1 MTTLSRFGT
10 RRGFMAGTAAAA
22 TLAAS
27 GGRSLA
33 QDANRCRFGLALPLS
48 GPQAL
53 YGADQI
59 QAAQWAV
66 ADINK
71 AGGVSGKTLE
81 MIVLDTQ
88 ADPQVGIQAINRLV
102 NVEKVPAL
110 ITAWSV
116 VVKAVAP
123 LINDAKVT
131 GLVVGANSPSISK
144 LGDYIYTTFPL
155 ADVDISALARYL
167 VAKENKKRAAILFV
181 NTEEGIGAAEIYRS
195 TVKSAGGEIVASET
209 FDPKASDYTGAIL
222 KIRASNP
229 DTIHVQGQVS
239 DSPQI
244 IAQLRQLGMRQTVT
258 SFSSIYNNKFIEA
271 LGPAAEGVIC
281 TSLAPSTDDSP
292 KVADYVGKWKAEKGR
307 EPNGLPYTQYLY
319 DAPYLIASVFRELD
333 AAKTAPTGDSFRE
346 AMLKKRSF
354 DLPLTDKIEIL
365 PNHTVQRPVYLMT
378 VKGGRWTRLAVAE

>member
-1 MTTLSRFGT
+1 MVRSGQFGSR
-10 RRGFMAGTAAAA
+10 RSFMAGSAAAV
-22 TLAAS
+22 TLAAT
-27 GGRSLA
+27 GGRASA
-33 QDANRCRFGLALPLS
+33 QEAKCRFGLALPLS

-66 ADINK
+66 AEINK
-71 AGGVSGKTLE
+71 TGGVNGRPLE

-88 ADPQVGIQAINRLV
+88 ADPQIGIQAINRLI

-123 LINDAKVT
+123 LINDAKIT
-131 GLVVGANSPSISK
+131 GLIVGANSPSISK

-155 ADVDISALARYL
+155 ADVDISALARHL
-167 VAKENKKRAAILFV
+167 VKVQGKKKAGILFV
-181 NTEEGIGAAEIYRS
+181 NTEEGIGASEIYRA
-195 TVKSAGGEIVASET
+195 TIKSAGGEIVASET

-222 KIRASNP
+222 KIRSANP

-258 SFSSIYNNKFIEA
+258 SFSSIYNNKFIES

-281 TSLAPSTDDSP
+281 TSLAPSAEDSP
-292 KVADYVGKWKAEKGR
+292 KVAEYVARWKAEKGR

-319 DAPYLIASVFRELD
+319 DAPYLVAEVFRQLE
-333 AAKTAPTGDSFRE
+333 AAKVAPTGDSFRQ
-346 AMLKKRSF
+346 AMLKKKSF

-365 PNHTVQRPVYLMT
+365 ENHTVTRPVYLMT
-378 VKGGRWTRLAVAE
+378 VKNGRWTRLAVAE

>member
-1 MTTLSRFGT
+1 MVRSGRFGT
-10 RRGFMAGTAAAA
+10 RRAFMAGTAAAA
-22 TLAAS
+22 TLAA
-27 GGRSLA
+27 GGRSAFA
-33 QDANRCRFGLALPLS
+33 QDAKCRFGLALPLS

-71 AGGVSGKTLE
+71 AGGVNGRQLE

-88 ADPQVGIQAINRLV
+88 ADPQVGIQAINRLI

-123 LINDAKVT
+123 LINDGKVT

-144 LGDYIYTTFPL
+144 LGDYVYTTFPL

-167 VAKENKKRAAILFV
+167 VQKENKKRAAVLFV
-181 NTEEGIGAAEIYRS
+181 NTEEGIGASEIYRN

-229 DTIHVQGQVS
+229 DTVHVQGQVS

-244 IAQLRQLGMRQTVT
+244 IAQLRQLGMRQTIT

-271 LGPAAEGVIC
+271 LGPAAEGVVC
-281 TSLAPSTDDSP
+281 TSLAPSQEDSP
-292 KVADYVGKWKAEKGR
+292 KVAEYVAKWKSEKGR

-319 DAPYLIASVFRELD
+319 DAPYLVADVFRELD
-333 AAKTAPTGDSFRE
+333 KGKVAPTGDSFRA
-346 AMLKKRSF
+346 AMLKKKSF

-365 PNHTVQRPVYLMT
+365 ENHTVTRPVYLMT
-378 VKGGRWTRLAVAE
+378 VKNGRWTRLAVV